1 MTGPTDP
8 FVTISNQTIYDKLV
22 AVENAVTAITPHADT
37 LKDHEARLRSVERWK
52 YALASSTVAAVA
64 SLVIALVQTH
74 T

>member
-1 MTGPTDP
+1 MTGPSDP

-22 AVENAVTAITPHADT
+22 SVENAVSAMTPHAT
-37 LKDHEARLRSVERWK
+37 TIQDHEKRLRSVERWK

-64 SLVIALVQTH
+64 SLVIALVQNH